1 MLLYIIRHGDPIYN
15 PDTLTPKGKL
25 QAAAMG
31 KRLSVHGVDKIFS
44 SPNGRAR
51 ETAQPTCDLMGLTA
65 EIEPWT
71 SEDLAWKDLSRLDSQ
86 GRRNWTFA
94 IPKHKLLA
102 DPLALTDRWYDGEPF
117 EGSNS
122 KAGYE
127 RVQRESDAFFAKL
140 GYVREGNVY
149 RIEAPTEERVAVFC
163 HHGFGVTWLSHLLSI
178 HPVQF
183 WSSFDIS
190 HSGLTILHFANNP
203 DGYTCPKC
211 LCLSDLGHVYR
222 EGLPVVYNNVLNI

>member
-51 ETAQPTCDLMGLTA
+51 ETAQPTCDLMGMKA

-71 SEDLAWKDLSRLDSQ
+71 SEDLAWKDLSRDNEEGQRIWAFS
-86 GRRNWTFA
+86 
-94 IPKHKLLA
+94 IPRHQLLA
-102 DPLALTDRWYDGEPF
+102 DPAALTDHWYDAKTFQGT
-117 EGSNS
+117 NA

-127 RVQRESDAFFAKL
+127 RVQSESDAFLAKL

-149 RIEAPTEERVAVFC
+149 RIEKATDERVAVFC
-163 HHGFGVTWLSHLLSI
+163 HHGFGVTWLSHLLRI

-183 WSSFDIS
+183 WTSFDIS
-190 HSGLTILHFANNP
+190 HSGLTILHFANTP

-211 LCLSDLGHVYR
+211 LCLSDLGHIYR